1 MTLNAKSI
9 TIGLPVSDL
18 EKSASWY
25 EKLLMSDEKLVP
37 VEGVIEYQIG
47 SVWIQLFEEK
57 INASKNVLCL
67 EAENLEVEFERLKT
81 LGIITN
87 EVIEELSGILRS
99 LIQMVI
105 SYHSIG
111 YTNKNRLKQHY
122 MMSVTLKRRII
133 DSSFFD
139 A

>member
-87 EVIEELSGILRS
+87 EVIEELSGILR
-99 LIQMVI
+99 
-105 SYHSIG
+105 YFDFTDPDG
-111 YTNKNRLKQHY
+111 NKL
-122 MMSVTLKRRII
+122 
-133 DSSFFD
+133 SFYWL
-139 A
+139 

>member
-18 EKSASWY
+18 EKSAIWY

-87 EVIEELSGILRS
+87 EVIEELSGILR
-99 LIQMVI
+99 
-105 SYHSIG
+105 YFDFTDPDG
-111 YTNKNRLKQHY
+111 NKL
-122 MMSVTLKRRII
+122 
-133 DSSFFD
+133 SFYWLYEEE
-139 A
+139 

>member
-1 MTLNAKSI
+1 KSI

-87 EVIEELSGILRS
+87 EVIEELSGILR
-99 LIQMVI
+99 
-105 SYHSIG
+105 YFDFTDPDG
-111 YTNKNRLKQHY
+111 NKL
-122 MMSVTLKRRII
+122 
-133 DSSFFD
+133 SFYWLYEQE
-139 A
+139 

>member
-25 EKLLMSDEKLVP
+25 EKLLMSDEKLLMSDEKLVP

-67 EAENLEVEFERLKT
+67 EAENLEVEFERLKK

-87 EVIEELSGILRS
+87 EVIEELSGILR
-99 LIQMVI
+99 
-105 SYHSIG
+105 YFDFTDPDG
-111 YTNKNRLKQHY
+111 NKL
-122 MMSVTLKRRII
+122 
-133 DSSFFD
+133 SFYWLYEQE
-139 A
+139 

>member
-47 SVWIQLFEEK
+47 SVWIQL
-57 INASKNVLCL
+57 
-67 EAENLEVEFERLKT
+67 LKKKSM
-81 LGIITN
+81 L
-87 EVIEELSGILRS
+87 LR
-99 LIQMVI
+99 
-105 SYHSIG
+105 
-111 YTNKNRLKQHY
+111 T
-122 MMSVTLKRRII
+122 
-133 DSSFFD
+133 FC